1 VINRDF
7 TLSERPARL
16 TRPEEAMHKTLS
28 AIVIATIAFVTFTTS
43 AAEAGLLR
51 RLAVG
56 AVIGAAIHH
65 SLHHRERVY
74 VVERVYVARPQVVY
88 TRPEPVYVQQDEA
101 PAPALV
107 HNENSTI
114 AVDSADV
121 ADNATT
127 DSAEKIIVKKDQA
140 AVAAPKP
147 AKVAEAA
154 VEVAKPQPSKRI
166 DCKKFFPSVGMTLT
180 VPCE

>member
-1 VINRDF
+1 
-7 TLSERPARL
+7 
-16 TRPEEAMHKTLS
+16 MHKTLS

-51 RLAVG
+51 QLAVG

-74 VVERVYVARPQVVY
+74 VVPRRVEPVYVARPQVVY

-114 AVDSADV
+114 AVDSTDV
-121 ADNATT
+121 
-127 DSAEKIIVKKDQA
+127 IVKKDQV
-140 AVAAPKP
+140 AVAASKP
-147 AKVAEAA
+147 AKVAKAA
-154 VEVAKPQPSKRI
+154 VEVASVAK
-166 DCKKFFPSVGMTLT
+166 DCKQFFPSAGLTLS

>member
-1 VINRDF
+1 
-7 TLSERPARL
+7 
-16 TRPEEAMHKTLS
+16 MHKTLS

-51 RLAVG
+51 QLAVG

-74 VVERVYVARPQVVY
+74 VVPRRVERVYVARPQVVY

-101 PAPALV
+101 PAPTLV

-114 AVDSADV
+114 AVDATDV

-127 DSAEKIIVKKDQA
+127 DSVEKIIVKKDQVA
-140 AVAAPKP
+140 ATAPKP
-147 AKVAEAA
+147 AKVAEVA
-154 VEVAKPQPSKRI
+154 VEVAEPQPSKRL